1 MTIGAM
7 PADGRLQQ
15 AAGNGHAAGYCRAAG
30 AAVAA
35 SSATAAV
42 GAAAPDADEEP
53 EQPERSARAGVT
65 ERFFDDLAYGHARL
79 PVLWARA
86 HY

>member
-1 MTIGAM
+1 MMIGAM
-7 PADGRLQQ
+7 PADGGLQQ
-15 AAGNGHAAGYCRAAG
+15 AAGHGHAAGHGRAAG

-42 GAAAPDADEEP
+42 GAAAGDADEKP
-53 EQPERSARAGVT
+53 EQPERSARAGVM
-65 ERFFDDLAYGHARL
+65 ERFFDDLPYGHARL